1 MSTAVALESCGST
14 TTWVDATDTPRDHTA
29 GHLLALMDQYERPL
43 YGFLVNLVGPH
54 DAADGTQETFLRA
67 YDHLRRGQGVT
78 KGWLYTVAR
87 HLALD
92 QLRHSQRTCPHAEV
106 PEQMPQ
112 PPPSDRADLV
122 RRTLARLA
130 PEESEVL
137 YLFEVD
143 GAVLQMRTQARLLT
157 IRQFGAPGQQL
168 PEPIVGSHITHLTPM
183 IPIPTRACPM
193 PPSQPF

>member
-1 MSTAVALESCGST
+1 MSTAVALESRRST
-14 TTWVDATDTPRDHTA
+14 TTWADATDTPHDRA
-29 GHLLALMDQYERPL
+29 AEQLLALMDRYERPL
-43 YGFLVNLVGPH
+43 YGFLVNLVGRD

-67 YDHLRRGQGVT
+67 YEQLRRGQGVT

-92 QLRHSQRTCPHAEV
+92 QLRHAQGTRTHSEV
-106 PEQMPQ
+106 LEEMPE

-143 GAVLQMRTQARLLT
+143 GFTTEQIAPILGISGAAVRQRLCRARARFRTNWCHL
-157 IRQFGAPGQQL
+157 
-168 PEPIVGSHITHLTPM
+168 VGPDG
-183 IPIPTRACPM
+183 
-193 PPSQPF
+193 